1 MLAYVLQAWKILQQ
15 DDVEAER
22 SGLISGNATCD
33 CCVSA
38 EAGMVV
44 LVLLPLAAVCQ
55 ALWVAQCSLPSA
67 AGAGSSAGWVIGHQ
81 SDSFRL
87 GLLLP
92 VEF

>member
-22 SGLISGNATCD
+22 SGLISGHATCD

-38 EAGMVV
+38 EAEMVV

-55 ALWVAQCSLPSA
+55 ALWVARCEWHSA
-67 AGAGSSAGWVIGHQ
+67 ACVVL
-81 SDSFRL
+81 L
-87 GLLLP
+87 GLAAQRGG
-92 VEF
+92 